1 MAGRA
6 LLLLLL
12 LLLLDDFLGCGEEEE
27 EDPPPRFAADTA
39 GELGKILRSYSGGDR
54 RQREPLPVAV
64 AASPHERCPF
74 TWQHPS

>member
-12 LLLLDDFLGCGEEEE
+12 LLLEYFLGCGEEE

-39 GELGKILRSYSGGDR
+39 GELGKRYKVTALPSSRWEVRCIR
-54 RQREPLPVAV
+54 RLLLLELAG
-64 AASPHERCPF
+64 E
-74 TWQHPS
+74 

>member
-12 LLLLDDFLGCGEEEE
+12 LLEDFLGCGEGE

-39 GELGKILRSYSGGDR
+39 GELGKRYKVTALPSSRWEVRCIR
-54 RQREPLPVAV
+54 RPLLLELAG
-64 AASPHERCPF
+64 E
-74 TWQHPS
+74 

>member
-12 LLLLDDFLGCGEEEE
+12 LLEDFLGCGEEE

-39 GELGKILRSYSGGDR
+39 GELGKRYKVTALPSSRWEVRCIR
-54 RQREPLPVAV
+54 RPLLLELAG
-64 AASPHERCPF
+64 E
-74 TWQHPS
+74 

>member
-12 LLLLDDFLGCGEEEE
+12 LLLEDFLGCGEEE

-39 GELGKILRSYSGGDR
+39 GELGKRYKVTALPSSRWEVRCIR
-54 RQREPLPVAV
+54 RPLLLELAG
-64 AASPHERCPF
+64 E
-74 TWQHPS
+74 

>member
-12 LLLLDDFLGCGEEEE
+12 LLEDFLGCGEEE

-39 GELGKILRSYSGGDR
+39 GLGKRYKVTA
-54 RQREPLPVAV
+54 LPSSRWEV
-64 AASPHERCPF
+64 
-74 TWQHPS
+74 

>member
-6 LLLLLL
+6 LLLPL

-39 GELGKILRSYSGGDR
+39 GELGKRYRVTALPSSRWEVRCIR
-54 RQREPLPVAV
+54 RPLLLELAG
-64 AASPHERCPF
+64 E
-74 TWQHPS
+74 